1 MMSATTDLNLLNAL
15 IQSLHAQR
23 LDVQAARMI
32 VEVSVVHGA
41 YNRVSTTLTHPRFS
55 NMFRFSRPRIF
66 SCVWSRAL
74 MVAFSEA
81 RDTAAHRCTRSINL
95 YEAVAGSAVAA
106 SPSGPHHLEAST
118 LEENYVDE
126 GYRERPR
133 KERPVTIAS
142 IDLDYR
148 I

>member
-81 RDTAAHRCTRSINL
+81 RDTAAHGQSIFTRPL
-95 YEAVAGSAVAA
+95 PGRQWQLHRAG
-106 SPSGPHHLEAST
+106 HT
-118 LEENYVDE
+118 IW
-126 GYRERPR
+126 
-133 KERPVTIAS
+133 KPVP
-142 IDLDYR
+142 
-148 I
+148 